1 MTGILIGEEE
11 HRAICA
17 HGEQTYPRECCGMLL
32 GKMHDKLKVV
42 EAVKPLDNASTDAS
56 EKRFSI
62 PPHEVLQGER
72 EAQRSGREIIGFYHS
87 HPDAMA
93 SPSDCDLENAWPWL
107 SYVIVSV
114 IQGQVAEL
122 RSWTL
127 RDDRSRFDP
136 EEILNKM
143 QGENDGG

>member
-1 MTGILIGEEE
+1 MTGVLIGEEE
-11 HRAICA
+11 RRAIYA
-17 HGEQTYPRECCGMLL
+17 HGEQAYPRECCGMLL

-56 EKRFSI
+56 EKRFLI

-72 EAQRSGREIIGFYHS
+72 EARKSGLEIIGFYHS
-87 HPDAMA
+87 HPDAAA
-93 SPSDCDLENAWPWL
+93 SPSEYDLENAWPWL

-114 IQGQVAEL
+114 RQAQAGEL

-136 EEILNKM
+136 EEILSKM
-143 QGENDGG
+143 QGENDGS